1 MLHIRNSKTTAGGN
15 MKFGEA
21 VSSAFSNYAT
31 FKGRTRRSG
40 YWFFYLVWV
49 LVTLVASIMDTV
61 LFGTP
66 FLGYGLIYSV
76 AGLALFL
83 PNLAVSVRRMHDVDK
98 SGWFILV
105 PIYNIVLLCTD
116 STPGANRFGG
126 ATK

>member
-1 MLHIRNSKTTAGGN
+1 

-40 YWFFYLVWV
+40 YWFFYLFYV
-49 LVTLVASIMDTV
+49 LVILVATIMDSV

-66 FLGYGLIYSV
+66 AGNYGLIYTI
-76 AGLALFL
+76 AALALFL

-116 STPGANRFGG
+116 GTRGSNRFGE